1 MMSRVPFEPINPV
14 HNLRAFV
21 RLLGDTSGER
31 DSVNWYKGAIF
42 SVIGDDAANQ
52 HLIGFEGFSVC
63 RTLAQPDGSFR
74 NLQRE
79 VLYYTHPRSGE
90 ILKTWKNPVTGEE
103 VDVIH
108 VYNDPVNSKFATEF
122 KQKFG
127 EDGEEVSF
135 PFILPWSF
143 MDDTAMT
150 AFDVNHRWRNVLDPA
165 IWKRESASTHVR
177 VSETLS
183 MFMSRAD
190 LENTALTSIG
200 YNGVWNRMSPW
211 CPWMLMGQRP
221 GHLFYRGH
229 YRKLM
234 AGVAGLPDAVRKY
247 TEQNFPSYLAAP
259 TTWVEPNMPSF
270 ETYARDHKPRQ

>member
-1 MMSRVPFEPINPV
+1 
-14 HNLRAFV
+14 
-21 RLLGDTSGER
+21 
-31 DSVNWYKGAIF
+31 
-42 SVIGDDAANQ
+42 
-52 HLIGFEGFSVC
+52 
-63 RTLAQPDGSFR
+63 
-74 NLQRE
+74 
-79 VLYYTHPRSGE
+79 
-90 ILKTWKNPVTGEE
+90 
-103 VDVIH
+103 
-108 VYNDPVNSKFATEF
+108 
-122 KQKFG
+122 
-127 EDGEEVSF
+127 
-135 PFILPWSF
+135 
-143 MDDTAMT
+143 
-150 AFDVNHRWRNVLDPA
+150 VLDPA

-234 AGVAGLPDAVRKY
+234 TGVAGLPDAVRKY
-247 TEQNFPSYLAAP
+247 TEQNFPSYLTAP
-259 TTWVEPNMPSF
+259 DTWVEPNMTSF